1 MKHSVLII
9 LLLALVWGAF
19 SNLNAQ
25 VTLTLGEGTA
35 TNTETGAPTPYG
47 TYFKNFH
54 QQYLVLASELED
66 IGG

>member
-9 LLLALVWGAF
+9 LLLALAFGAF

-25 VTLTLGEGTA
+25 VTVTLGEGTDV
-35 TNTETGAPTPYG
+35 NSETGAPTPYG

-54 QQYLVLASELED
+54 
-66 IGG
+66 